1 MEKAR
6 LINKNNGIVAPTA
19 NMKMTL
25 QVTIVFVNK
34 SIRYFSCNSGT
45 FIFCM
50 NMMSENT
57 VWEAY
62 IPGIIGSNAGM

>member
-34 SIRYFSCNSGT
+34 SIRYF
-45 FIFCM
+45 FLQFRYFHILH
-50 NMMSENT
+50 EHD
-57 VWEAY
+57 E
-62 IPGIIGSNAGM
+62 